1 MQKRM
6 IIGLV
11 LLAVAAAIIVGL
23 QVMGGSDEDENGG
36 PSSGSDV
43 TSVPRVQIITGYIGG
58 EKEGFLQNPKIQ
70 QILRDRYYLE
80 VDFTRMGSIDLV
92 RADSTGL
99 DFLWPSNEVAL
110 QLYRDDH
117 PGVAVKTETIF
128 NSPIVMYSWPPI
140 VDALI
145 AQGIVE
151 LQGGVYYVINTA
163 KMVDLIIAGTHW
175 QDIGLPQLFGNVSV
189 ISTDPTRSNSGNMF
203 YGLLANLLV
212 AENNPANTVATDA
225 TIEAVLPTIKAYYDS
240 LGFLP
245 TGSGEMWDS
254 FVSVGMSQNPI
265 IVGYESQLIEF
276 SIEQAANPDQV
287 NGIRVLYPR
296 PTVWSSHPIIALTDG
311 GEKLMEAL
319 QDPEI
324 LDIAWR
330 EHGFRTGFGG
340 MVNDPQ
346 ALSVTGIPEDITA
359 VLPLP
364 RPTTMERIIE
374 YLQTGR

>member
-11 LLAVAAAIIVGL
+11 LLLVAAAIIVAL
-23 QVMGGSDEDENGG
+23 QVMGGGDKDENGG
-36 PSSGSDV
+36 SSSSSDA
-43 TSVPRVQIITGYIGG
+43 TPVPRVQIITGYIGG

-70 QILRDRYYLE
+70 QIMRDRYYIE
-80 VDFTRMGSIDLV
+80 VDYTRLGSIEMV
-92 RADSTGL
+92 TAESSQM

-110 QLYRDDH
+110 QVYKDNH
-117 PGVAVKTETIF
+117 PGVSVKAETIF

-145 AQGIVE
+145 AEKIVE
-151 LQGGVYYVINTA
+151 LQSGVYYVIDTA
-163 KMVDLIIAGTHW
+163 KMVDLIIAGTQW
-175 QDIGLPQLFGNVSV
+175 QDIGLAQLFGNVSV
-189 ISTDPTRSNSGNMF
+189 VSTDPTRSNSGNMF

-212 AENNPANTVATDA
+212 AESNPSNAVATDA
-225 TIEAVLPTIKAYYDS
+225 TIEAVLPTIKTYYDS

-287 NGIRVLYPR
+287 NEIRILYPR

-311 GEKLMEAL
+311 GEKLMAAL

-340 MVNDPQ
+340 VVNDPQ
-346 ALSVTGIPEDITA
+346 ALTITGIPEDITA

-364 RPTTMERIIE
+364 RPSTMERLIE
-374 YLQTGR
+374 YLETGK

>member
-6 IIGLV
+6 LIGLV
-11 LLAVAAAIIVGL
+11 LLLVAAGIIVAL
-23 QVMGGSDEDENGG
+23 QVMGGGEKDENGG
-36 PSSGSDV
+36 SNSGSD
-43 TSVPRVQIITGYIGG
+43 TTPVPRVQVVTGYIGG

-70 QILRDRYYLE
+70 QLLRDRYYLE

-92 RADSTGL
+92 KADSTGL

-117 PGVAVKTETIF
+117 PGVVVKTETIF

-151 LQGGVYYVINTA
+151 SQSGVYYVIDTA
-163 KMVDLIIAGTHW
+163 KMVDLIIAGTQW
-175 QDIGLPQLFGNVSV
+175 QDIGLSQLFGNVSV
-189 ISTDPTRSNSGNMF
+189 VSTDPTRSNSGNMF

-212 AENNPANTVATDA
+212 AESNPTNSVATDA
-225 TIEAVLPTIKAYYDS
+225 TIEGVLPTIKSYYDS

-276 SIEQAANPDQV
+276 SIEQAASPDQV

-296 PTVWSSHPIIALTDG
+296 PTVWSSHPMIALTDG
-311 GEKLMEAL
+311 GEALLAAL

-340 MVNDPQ
+340 VVNDPQ
-346 ALSVTGIPEDITA
+346 ALSITGIPQDITA

-364 RPTTMERIIE
+364 RPSTMDRLIE
-374 YLQTGR
+374 YLETGR

>member
-6 IIGLV
+6 LIGLV
-11 LLAVAAAIIVGL
+11 LLLVAAGIIVAL
-23 QVMGGSDEDENGG
+23 QVMGGDEKDENGG
-36 PSSGSDV
+36 SGSGSDA
-43 TSVPRVQIITGYIGG
+43 TPVPRVQVVTGYIGG

-92 RADSTGL
+92 KADSTGL

-117 PGVAVKTETIF
+117 PGVVVKTETIF

-151 LQGGVYYVINTA
+151 SQSGVYYVIDTA
-163 KMVDLIIAGTHW
+163 KMVDLIIAGTQW
-175 QDIGLPQLFGNVSV
+175 QDIGLSQLFGNVSV
-189 ISTDPTRSNSGNMF
+189 VSTDPTRSNSGNMF

-212 AENNPANTVATDA
+212 AESNPTNSVATDA
-225 TIEAVLPTIKAYYDS
+225 TIETVLPTIKSYYDS

-296 PTVWSSHPIIALTDG
+296 PTVWSSHPMIALTDG
-311 GEKLMEAL
+311 GEALLAAL

-340 MVNDPQ
+340 VVNDPQ
-346 ALSVTGIPEDITA
+346 ALSITGIPQDITA

-364 RPTTMERIIE
+364 RPSTMDRLIE
-374 YLQTGR
+374 YLETGR